1 MTEVMEVQQ
10 HTASLDAVNWF
21 EIPTTDL
28 DRAVGFYEMLLGH
41 KMRVAEFGERIAMF
55 PSSVQG
61 VGGCLVQRDFQYPS
75 ENGALVYLNC
85 DSGLDAAVDR
95 LKASGQGALVLGKR
109 EVPGG
114 FGWIACVRDT
124 EGNHVALHEH

>member
-10 HTASLDAVNWF
+10 QMASLDAVNWF
-21 EIPTTDL
+21 EIPTADL
-28 DRAVGFYEMLLGH
+28 DRAVGFYEMLLGL

-85 DSGLDAAVDR
+85 DSGLDAAVAR

>member
-10 HTASLDAVNWF
+10 QTASLDAVNWF

-28 DRAVGFYEMLLGH
+28 DRAVGFYEMLLGQ

-75 ENGALVYLNC
+75 ENGALVSLNC

-95 LKASGQGALVLGKR
+95 LKASGHGALVLSKR